1 MRGLSDQIFYVG
13 AMGDKKKTT
22 GYVPAKF
29 LTIDGQPVA
38 DPTQP
43 AVRNAIGPLGIV
55 ANEPTPDRPVPP
67 PILNTR

>member
-1 MRGLSDQIFYVG
+1 
-13 AMGDKKKTT
+13 MGDKKKTT

-43 AVRNAIGPLGIV
+43 AVRNAIRPLGIV
-55 ANEPTPDRPVPP
+55 TNEPTPEWAVPP
-67 PILNTR
+67 PIFNTR